1 MVSQQNTDTF
11 LRQMRDSLVGEHT
24 RPENDRYLIDEKE
37 LVWYNPDSIKPVLCI
52 LVSELL
58 ALVYDA
64 GTFNM
69 PTSYQ

>member
-1 MVSQQNTDTF
+1 M
-11 LRQMRDSLVGEHT
+11 GEHT

-37 LVWYNPDSIKPVLCI
+37 LVWYNPDSIKPVLTVLCI

-64 GTFNM
+64 GTFNV